1 MDEMADDSNAAKTA
15 LSIQDHVQADTE
27 IGGRPVA
34 FHAVLLKVC
43 ERELWLGLPSPD
55 RRIEQLRLGRPM
67 RLSIA
72 RPGTALVGASEFL
85 RAMGGSRS
93 RVFAVRRPEA
103 LETIQRRSAA
113 RLEVGLPVRFRQID
127 PGTWL
132 PRGRSSTGT
141 TVNVSSGGLLLR
153 TDAALAVGQDLDLML
168 PLSGGDR
175 ISTTDRVVRVG
186 PASAAAEVESGGP
199 ANIEVAVRF
208 TRITAIDK
216 EWIVRFMLLTE
227 HRRRESL
234 LTRPAAAYSAQMP
247 SGGAGLVS

>member
-1 MDEMADDSNAAKTA
+1 MADDSYDANKTE
-15 LSIQDHVQADTE
+15 LSIQDHVQADTQ
-27 IGGRPVA
+27 IAGRPVA
-34 FHAVLLKVC
+34 FHAVLVKVC
-43 ERELWLGLPSPD
+43 ERELWLGLTSPD
-55 RRIEQLRLGRPM
+55 RRIEQVRLGRPM

-72 RPGTALVGASEFL
+72 RRGTALVGSSEFL

-103 LETIQRRSAA
+103 LETVQRRSSA

-127 PGTWL
+127 AGTWL
-132 PRGRSSTGT
+132 PRGRSSAGT

-186 PASAAAEVESGGP
+186 PASTPAEVESGRP

-234 LTRPAAAYSAQMP
+234 LTCPAATFSAEMP

>member
-1 MDEMADDSNAAKTA
+1 MADDSHYDNETD
-15 LSIQDHVQADTE
+15 LSIQDHVQADAV
-27 IGGRPVA
+27 IAGRPVA
-34 FHAVLLKVC
+34 FRAVLVKVC
-43 ERELWLGLPSPD
+43 ERELWLGLTSPD
-55 RRIEQLRLGRPM
+55 RRLEQLRLGRPM
-67 RLSIA
+67 RLSVA
-72 RPGTALVGASEFL
+72 RQGTALVGSSEFL

-103 LETIQRRSAA
+103 LESVQRRSAA
-113 RLEVGLPVRFRQID
+113 RIEVGLPVRFRQID
-127 PGTWL
+127 PGTWQ

-141 TVNVSSGGLLLR
+141 TVNLSSGGLLLR
-153 TDAALAVGQDLDLML
+153 TDATLAVGQDLDLML

-186 PASAAAEVESGGP
+186 PASTPAEAESGRP

-234 LTRPAAAYSAQMP
+234 LARPAAACSTQMP

>member
-1 MDEMADDSNAAKTA
+1 MADDIYYDGATD
-15 LSIQDHVQADTE
+15 LSIQDHVQADAE

-67 RLSIA
+67 RLAVA
-72 RPGTALVGASEFL
+72 RPGTALVGSSEFL

-93 RVFAVRRPEA
+93 RVFAVRRPET
-103 LETIQRRSAA
+103 LDIVQRRSAT

-132 PRGRSSTGT
+132 PRGRSSAGT
-141 TVNVSSGGLLLR
+141 TVNMSSGGLLLR
-153 TDAALAVGQDLDLML
+153 TDATIAVGQDLDLML
-168 PLSGGDR
+168 PLAGGDR

-186 PASAAAEVESGGP
+186 PATPNADEPGRP
-199 ANIEVAVRF
+199 ASIEVAVKF

-227 HRRRESL
+227 HRRRESPL
-234 LTRPAAAYSAQMP
+234 SYPAAALSAQIP